1 MGFSYPRGSSLC
13 LPQALHPSSQHRHSA
28 PVQVV
33 LPKSSVSLALHIDSV
48 YRYLPSTCNVP
59 TTVLG
64 TRETVVNKMDP
75 VPALGEPVSHLG
87 PSLCLYTHLQLP

>member
-13 LPQALHPSSQHRHSA
+13 LPPALHPSSQHRHSA

-33 LPKSSVSLALHIDSV
+33 LLKSSVSLALHIIDSV
-48 YRYLPSTCNVP
+48 YKYLPSTCSVP

-64 TRETVVNKMDP
+64 TRDTVVNEMG
-75 VPALGEPVSHLG
+75 PALGEPVSHLG
-87 PSLCLYTHLQLP
+87 PTLCLYTHLQLP